1 MMKAS
6 IKFAGIESNIEIENF
21 IWNINNL
28 NQNLH
33 ILINEPEIMSQ
44 FGFLKYLFS
53 YSSKSLVQDLLLKVI
68 QV

>member
-21 IWNINNL
+21 IWNI
-28 NQNLH
+28 QNLH
-33 ILINEPEIMSQ
+33 ILISEPEIMSQ